1 MLVFCLVSS
10 KFLCIS
16 EGIRRT
22 NKKNAPAA
30 LPQETWRFPA
40 VLLLQCGENI
50 LSNKDMRRSPST
62 CAPHFCWYN
71 LRFTQSLGETRSHLD
86 DQPAQVVKN
95 QWCPFCFLAFF
106 PLLNGYFHHLIKKQ
120 HQSYPQT
127 CYFMMHLECHVF
139 DVKEIIPGNPKK
151 VSKWQSMDSTNAMG
165 TQKKSFVFR
174 GYFTHIIGD
183 V

>member
-1 MLVFCLVSS
+1 MHNRSFTPRNMEVSRCC
-10 KFLCIS
+10 FYV
-16 EGIRRT
+16 GI
-22 NKKNAPAA
+22 
-30 LPQETWRFPA
+30 FPH
-40 VLLLQCGENI
+40 
-50 LSNKDMRRSPST
+50 KDMRRSPST

-165 TQKKSFVFR
+165 TPKKSFVFR